1 MQSARSHIPKAPV
14 YNPYDKFPQTDF
26 DAWIGGITGTLR
38 KVLRHEEEPEPQPQ
52 EEKWYYRIGDEEG
65 PQINGY
71 GGKETDGESSGEE
84 QLDDS
89 FAAMRAR
96 RVKGKAR
103 DPREGPGLA
112 AGTIN
117 EPIELGSEDEGSD
130 EGVGLDV
137 GSDDEELDEE
147 EKYYDSEGEDDP
159 EYERDS
165 ARASHRSTRSPT
177 PSRRRR
183 TVVEDPAEEEEDK
196 DEEGQRSSQGGP
208 EEIEDEQEEEEVS
221 GEIST
226 EDSVNTHARPYD
238 LEDEDGDCFGSPLRP
253 LTFENEHAHRR
264 NSPEDDRQEIHD
276 VDEEEQPVSENTA
289 FPLDAEQ
296 DELYSS
302 QPLSLPDI
310 WEGPQTY
317 AEDYYSGGDVMHDSV
332 FPLSADALNEHDVN
346 EKASDSGFFLTPGL
360 LTPNGFNVSS
370 PAASDEEQ
378 VAVPS
383 SKEKTKS
390 PQLLQDIHD
399 ENGKA
404 YNERSNSPLPGS
416 SPLPMSPEFD
426 PEDQYV
432 NNQPSPVYILSDE
445 EEQEQN
451 QFDMREERSSPP
463 PEYEIDDEVDATPD
477 NDYQDVFADTDAD
490 VLAADTVIPLGTSDL
505 DIIDEVDV
513 EAENAT
519 IYENELSIEEDKL
532 PALEDPVA
540 SLQEDGQDNACLK
553 EDAQQN
559 SFALKEPLDDVTNP
573 LEMEAGEALVGL
585 QKTISPLPKPIS
597 IPSIETTS
605 RPDLETDSQNINEAD
620 VEMVSQSVEIEA
632 DVSHSS
638 PLLIGTDVG
647 IAVTVQDIESE
658 ETPELMYPEDGDVYS
673 VVSVI
678 SEEQDELDEDGEYD
692 LDVESIPGTDVVINL
707 YEVEEILTEGRLT
720 IEPEINDSDE
730 GDGFL
735 NVQNVSEHFVTEE
748 FTQDSND
755 AGPSSEDAPEAPDA
769 SVESKLSTD
778 VLTGPEGLSQ
788 IGSPSATEVIASTTD
803 NEIRAAPVSADD
815 LPQILSPSDRSSASQ
830 TAHDAE
836 IASVPVNEPLP
847 VSEMLD
853 VSASGPGTPQPSL
866 PLLSP
871 AESSHALGDNTS
883 VNDIIDARKHDL
895 GVSTTPDIV
904 QVLDHEKSSVQS
916 IAATISE
923 TPALGSQTEL
933 STISSDADDIST
945 THALAPGTIEEK
957 SFGPPVQLP
966 DTFIAELLTR
976 KGIPVLHADPYPAS
990 LSTPTDEAEDGSVT
1004 DDEVD
1009 EIDQDSII
1017 STEVSSS
1024 NSSLEED
1031 KSLTISSELPVQ
1043 TANEELDETGED
1055 MDMDLQY
1062 PPSDEEKTAPA
1073 SSSGI
1078 AHTVADELDFDA
1090 EGDIDPDFVES
1101 HDVAT
1106 SGMHIQDDSQVTT
1119 EQILAE
1125 HTAEP
1130 FISSS
1135 IPTASQVADIDSHH
1149 GIPIYPSVELEE
1161 NQSEDLPPEIRADI
1175 DDAAARISEPVELV
1189 TADINDEL
1197 VRSDVVESQSELPSA
1212 AAPVLTDSTE
1222 FASAHVFSSEK
1233 PKEKMEEEAIIA
1245 QAVNDGS
1252 KESMASAAE
1261 EPIGKSESSPPT
1273 QDLPSIPPVTD
1284 DVDPNRSLSHDT
1296 KSPDTGTTRR
1306 TKRKRKTPITLRN
1319 GSSAALAKDNN
1330 IPIISKGKGK
1340 KTVVPQDISDT
1351 TSTSGASTAA
1361 QFLTGSRA
1369 SSIVSTSTGDGSG
1382 QHNPSPTPHRV
1393 KDSSPS
1399 STRFAAPPLPPPP
1412 PPLPQLMFHNHSKN
1426 KAAPIR
1432 RPALSVQTEL
1442 PRAVSRAPSLSQPL
1456 AVSSS
1461 QAHSPDVGTP
1471 DSRSVTPAPSQS
1483 PHILRREPSSNSPVT
1498 RSHCRY
1504 HKISLPEEE
1513 DGGTHIFFLVPGCSL
1528 VDRKLIKEEE
1538 IVDHGDATYDDSIRK
1553 VADIETLG
1561 INEYVIG
1568 VIRMLVGP
1576 DKEHEVYFMPKPGEE
1591 RARKVIHRK
1600 SRLRSS
1606 ISSSASLHS
1615 PRTSISNINGNL
1627 LSPSSS
1633 SVAPVSA
1640 AGSSSTNRSSKQWR
1654 RQHDREKEADSSL
1667 WSEAYSTE
1675 TDGEESDGEYKGP
1688 SKKPKLVH
1696 PTDVAETSSQNSHK
1710 SLSQGS
1716 TQLRESAS
1724 AGPGPRNKTKRK
1736 RPLDPSAAEY
1746 KPHEDEGNESF
1757 DEALVKP
1764 KKNALK
1770 RARTSEPNPSTTSK
1784 EPERKRK
1791 KKTLKMVPYGF
1802 HH

>member
-38 KVLRHEEEPEPQPQ
+38 KVLRHEEPEPQPQ

-65 PQINGY
+65 PQINSY
-71 GGKETDGESSGEE
+71 GGKETDSESSGEE

-130 EGVGLDV
+130 EGVELDE
-137 GSDDEELDEE
+137 GSDDEELHEE
-147 EKYYDSEGEDDP
+147 EKYYDSGGEDDQ

-165 ARASHRSTRSPT
+165 ARASRRSKRSLT

-183 TVVEDPAEEEEDK
+183 TVVEDPSEEEEDE
-196 DEEGQRSSQGGP
+196 DEEGRRSFQSGS
-208 EEIEDEQEEEEVS
+208 EEIEEEQEEEEVS

-226 EDSVNTHARPYD
+226 EDFMNTHARPYD
-238 LEDEDGDCFGSPLRP
+238 LEDEDGDYFGSPLRP
-253 LTFENEHAHRR
+253 STFEIEHAHRR

-289 FPLDAEQ
+289 FPLDVEQ

-310 WEGPQTY
+310 WKGPQTY

-383 SKEKTKS
+383 SEEKTKS

-477 NDYQDVFADTDAD
+477 NDSQDVFADTDAD

-540 SLQEDGQDNACLK
+540 SLQKNGQDNACL
-553 EDAQQN
+553 EGDAQQN

-585 QKTISPLPKPIS
+585 QKTMSPLPKPIS

-605 RPDLETDSQNINEAD
+605 RTDLETDSQNINEAD

-707 YEVEEILTEGRLT
+707 YEVEEVLTEGRLT

-730 GDGFL
+730 GDGFS
-735 NVQNVSEHFVTEE
+735 NVQNVSEQLVKEE

-755 AGPSSEDAPEAPDA
+755 AGPFSADAQEVAPDA

-778 VLTGPEGLSQ
+778 VLTESEGLSR
-788 IGSPSATEVIASTTD
+788 IVSPSATEIIASTTD
-803 NEIRAAPVSADD
+803 TEICAASVSADD
-815 LPQILSPSDRSSASQ
+815 LPQISSPSDRSPVSQ
-830 TAHDAE
+830 TAHEAG

-853 VSASGPGTPQPSL
+853 VSASGPEIQEPSL

-871 AESSHALGDNTS
+871 AKSSHTLGDTTS

-895 GVSTTPDIV
+895 DVSTAPDIV
-904 QVLDHEKSSVQS
+904 QVPEHEKSSVQS
-916 IAATISE
+916 IAAAISE

-933 STISSDADDIST
+933 STTSSDGDGIST
-945 THALAPGTIEEK
+945 TRALAPGTIEERF
-957 SFGPPVQLP
+957 FGPSVQLP
-966 DTFIAELLTR
+966 DTFIPELLTR

-990 LSTPTDEAEDGSVT
+990 LSTPTHEAEYGSVT

-1031 KSLTISSELPVQ
+1031 KSLTTSSELPVQ
-1043 TANEELDETGED
+1043 TANEELEETGED

-1135 IPTASQVADIDSHH
+1135 IPTASQVADI
-1149 GIPIYPSVELEE
+1149 PIYPSVELEE

-1189 TADINDEL
+1189 TADINDEV

-1252 KESMASAAE
+1252 KESMSAAE

-1273 QDLPSIPPVTD
+1273 QDLPSIPPEID

-1393 KDSSPS
+1393 KDSS
-1399 STRFAAPPLPPPP
+1399 TRFAAPPLPPPP

-1461 QAHSPDVGTP
+1461 QAHIFPCPRVLACGQKTNQRRGNSG
-1471 DSRSVTPAPSQS
+1471 SR
-1483 PHILRREPSSNSPVT
+1483 
-1498 RSHCRY
+1498 
-1504 HKISLPEEE
+1504 
-1513 DGGTHIFFLVPGCSL
+1513 
-1528 VDRKLIKEEE
+1528 
-1538 IVDHGDATYDDSIRK
+1538 
-1553 VADIETLG
+1553 
-1561 INEYVIG
+1561 
-1568 VIRMLVGP
+1568 
-1576 DKEHEVYFMPKPGEE
+1576 
-1591 RARKVIHRK
+1591 
-1600 SRLRSS
+1600 
-1606 ISSSASLHS
+1606 
-1615 PRTSISNINGNL
+1615 
-1627 LSPSSS
+1627 
-1633 SVAPVSA
+1633 
-1640 AGSSSTNRSSKQWR
+1640 
-1654 RQHDREKEADSSL
+1654 
-1667 WSEAYSTE
+1667 
-1675 TDGEESDGEYKGP
+1675 
-1688 SKKPKLVH
+1688 
-1696 PTDVAETSSQNSHK
+1696 
-1710 SLSQGS
+1710 
-1716 TQLRESAS
+1716 
-1724 AGPGPRNKTKRK
+1724 
-1736 RPLDPSAAEY
+1736 
-1746 KPHEDEGNESF
+1746 
-1757 DEALVKP
+1757 
-1764 KKNALK
+1764 
-1770 RARTSEPNPSTTSK
+1770 
-1784 EPERKRK
+1784 
-1791 KKTLKMVPYGF
+1791 
-1802 HH
+1802 

>member
-1 MQSARSHIPKAPV
+1 MQPARSHIPKAPV

-71 GGKETDGESSGEE
+71 RGKETDSGSSGEE

-112 AGTIN
+112 AGTMN

-130 EGVGLDV
+130 EGV
-137 GSDDEELDEE
+137 ELDEGSDE
-147 EKYYDSEGEDDP
+147 EEEFYDSGGEDDQ

-165 ARASHRSTRSPT
+165 ARAIHRSIRSLT
-177 PSRRRR
+177 PSRRRW
-183 TVVEDPAEEEEDK
+183 TVVEDPAEEEE
-196 DEEGQRSSQGGP
+196 EEGQRSFQGGP
-208 EEIEDEQEEEEVS
+208 EEREEEQEEEEVS

-226 EDSVNTHARPYD
+226 EDTMNTHARPYD
-238 LEDEDGDCFGSPLRP
+238 LDDEDGDCSGSPLRP
-253 LTFENEHAHRR
+253 PTLDDHSQRR
-264 NSPEDDRQEIHD
+264 KSPEDDSQEIHD
-276 VDEEEQPVSENTA
+276 VNEEEQPVSKNTT

-296 DELYSS
+296 DVLYTS
-302 QPLSLPDI
+302 QPLILPDI

-383 SKEKTKS
+383 SEEKTKL

-404 YNERSNSPLPGS
+404 HNERSHSPLPGS
-416 SPLPMSPEFD
+416 SPLPTSPEFD
-426 PEDQYV
+426 PEDQHV
-432 NNQPSPVYILSDE
+432 NNQPSPVFILSDE

-463 PEYEIDDEVDATPD
+463 PEYEIDDEVNATPD

-513 EAENAT
+513 EAEDAN
-519 IYENELSIEEDKL
+519 IYENELSIEEDKI
-532 PALEDPVA
+532 PALEDPVT
-540 SLQEDGQDNACLK
+540 SLQEDDQDNACLE
-553 EDAQQN
+553 EDAQKD
-559 SFALKEPLDDVTNP
+559 SFALKDPLDDVTNP

-597 IPSIETTS
+597 IFSKESTS
-605 RPDLETDSQNINEAD
+605 RTDLEPDSENINEAD
-620 VEMVSQSVEIEA
+620 VEMVSPSVEIEA
-632 DVSHSS
+632 DVSHSR
-638 PLLIGTDVG
+638 PLLIGADVG
-647 IAVTVQDIESE
+647 IVVTVQDIESE
-658 ETPELMYPEDGDVYS
+658 ETPELMYADDGDVYS

-692 LDVESIPGTDVVINL
+692 LDVESIPGTDIVINL

-720 IEPEINDSDE
+720 VEPEINDSDE
-730 GDGFL
+730 GDGFS
-735 NVQNVSEHFVTEE
+735 NVQNVLEQLVAEE
-748 FTQDSND
+748 AAQDSND
-755 AGPSSEDAPEAPDA
+755 AGPSSEDAQEDAPDA
-769 SVESKLSTD
+769 SVETKLSTD
-778 VLTGPEGLSQ
+778 VLTGSEDLSR
-788 IGSPSATEVIASTTD
+788 IVSPSATEIIASTTD
-803 NEIRAAPVSADD
+803 NEIRAASVSADD
-815 LPQILSPSDRSSASQ
+815 SPQISSPSDRISASQ
-830 TAHDAE
+830 IAHEAE
-836 IASVPVNEPLP
+836 IASDSVNEPLP

-853 VSASGPGTPQPSL
+853 VSASGPGTQEPSL

-871 AESSHALGDNTS
+871 TESSHTLGDTTS
-883 VNDIIDARKHDL
+883 VNDIIDARKHDCD
-895 GVSTTPDIV
+895 VSTTPDIV
-904 QVLDHEKSSVQS
+904 QVPDHEKSSVQS

-933 STISSDADDIST
+933 STTSSDADDVST
-945 THALAPGTIEEK
+945 TRALAPETIEEGF
-957 SFGPPVQLP
+957 FGPSVQLP
-966 DTFIAELLTR
+966 DTFIPELLTR

-990 LSTPTDEAEDGSVT
+990 LSTPTDEAEDGSAT

-1043 TANEELDETGED
+1043 TANEELEETGED
-1055 MDMDLQY
+1055 MEMDLQY

-1101 HDVAT
+1101 NNVAT
-1106 SGMHIQDDSQVTT
+1106 SGMHVQDDSQVTT
-1119 EQILAE
+1119 VEQILAE
-1125 HTAEP
+1125 HAGEP

-1135 IPTASQVADIDSHH
+1135 IPTPSQVTDIDSQHA
-1149 GIPIYPSVELEE
+1149 IPIYPSVELEE

-1175 DDAAARISEPVELV
+1175 PLDDAAARISEPVELV
-1189 TADINDEL
+1189 TADTNDEV
-1197 VRSDVVESQSELPSA
+1197 VRSDVVESQPELPSA
-1212 AAPVLTDSTE
+1212 AAPVPTDSTE
-1222 FASAHVFSSEK
+1222 IASAHVFYSEK
-1233 PKEKMEEEAIIA
+1233 PKEKMNEEGIIA
-1245 QAVNDGS
+1245 QTVNDGPE
-1252 KESMASAAE
+1252 ESLVTAVE
-1261 EPIGKSESSPPT
+1261 EPIGKSRSPPL
-1273 QDLPSIPPVTD
+1273 QNSPSIPPVTD
-1284 DVDPNRSLSHDT
+1284 DVDLNRSSSHD
-1296 KSPDTGTTRR
+1296 DLTGTTRR

-1340 KTVVPQDISDT
+1340 KTAVPRDISDT

-1471 DSRSVTPAPSQS
+1471 DSRSVTPAPSHS

-1513 DGGTHIFFLVPGCSL
+1513 DGGAHIFFLVPGCSL

-1606 ISSSASLHS
+1606 ISSSAGLHS

-1654 RQHDREKEADSSL
+1654 RQHDREKEADSSP

-1688 SKKPKLVH
+1688 FKKLKLVH

-1710 SLSQGS
+1710 SSSQAS

-1736 RPLDPSAAEY
+1736 RTLDPSAAEY

-1764 KKNALK
+1764 KKNAMK